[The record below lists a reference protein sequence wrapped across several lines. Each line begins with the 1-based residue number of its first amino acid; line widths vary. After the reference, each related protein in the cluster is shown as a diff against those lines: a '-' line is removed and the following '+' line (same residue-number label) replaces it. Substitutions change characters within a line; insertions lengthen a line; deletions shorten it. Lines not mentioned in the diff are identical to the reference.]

1 MTLAYGSDGVGISYG
16 VRGSGPSDLLLLHGW
31 AGSGD
36 YFTQTI
42 DNLDTSRLRTVTI
55 DLRGHGHSD
64 PGGTYTLDEIAADVM
79 TVADAVDAE
88 QFMLLGFS
96 MAAKFVQYA
105 AVKAPR
111 RVIGLLLVAGCPAA
125 AIPFPAEILTDWY
138 GRVGDASALAAVTE
152 QYADLP
158 IPAEVL
164 GRIGDAAARVPLE
177 ALTGT
182 LGTCLTSSFVEALG
196 AVQVPTLVVGGK
208 RDSIFSPDVLRG
220 GVVETLSS
228 ARLAQL
234 ECGHEIPVEAP
245 VELAAVVEGFLAGL
259 NV

>member
-1 MTLAYGSDGVGISYG
+1 
-16 VRGSGPSDLLLLHGW
+16 
-31 AGSGD
+31 
-36 YFTQTI
+36 
-42 DNLDTSRLRTVTI
+42 
-55 DLRGHGHSD
+55 
-64 PGGTYTLDEIAADVM
+64 
-79 TVADAVDAE
+79 
-88 QFMLLGFS
+88 
-96 MAAKFVQYA
+96 
-105 AVKAPR
+105 
-111 RVIGLLLVAGCPAA
+111 VIGLLLIAGCPAA

-182 LGTCLTSSFVEALG
+182 LGTCLTTSFVEALG

-208 RDSIFSPDVLRG
+208 RDSIFSPDVLRS
-220 GVVETLSS
+220 GVVEPLSS

-234 ECGHEIPVEAP
+234 EFGHEIPVEAP